1 MKKFRPFVF
10 TVLTGL
16 LLAGCCS
23 KEKSR
28 APEPGITLNPTDTR
42 VFFDSGKSY
51 AFEVG
56 TNQDSWEVASD
67 KEWCDVTPDYAGGT
81 FTVEMNGEVPLPHTP
96 S

>member
-1 MKKFRPFVF
+1 MKRFRPFVF

-23 KEKSR
+23 KENPR
-28 APEPGITLNPTDTR
+28 APEPELALNPADTR

-56 TNQDSWEVASD
+56 TN
-67 KEWCDVTPDYAGGT
+67 
-81 FTVEMNGEVPLPHTP
+81 
-96 S
+96 